1 MALHEA
7 LAPLAAPRPSSCCA
21 LLGKPGTGLEALEE
35 QGWRLWTGGRPSRS
49 SSTHLSACAGEGF
62 GFWPRCR
69 SCLGDESL
77 PVAFLSREPGGRE
90 QKHIPSFSCLSPRHR
105 SPPSCSDCAKIIIK
119 KKAKSSSSSWKKL
132 GVFTPGGAEKPG
144 RAEPH
149 HQLHTAPSTGLPHPP
164 AAGTRL
170 LHGTVCLQSCCLC
183 PGRSQGVLAPA
194 VTGEGSSAAFG
205 ASGASPEAAAP
216 PCLCLF
222 STQLPGPAPA
232 ELPWA
237 LRDAGEQLGYPRN

>member
-90 QKHIPSFSCLSPRHR
+90 QKHIPSFFCLSPRHR
-105 SPPSCSDCAKIIIK
+105 SPPSCSDCAKIK
-119 KKAKSSSSSWKKL
+119 KK
-132 GVFTPGGAEKPG
+132 KP
-144 RAEPH
+144 
-149 HQLHTAPSTGLPHPP
+149 SP
-164 AAGTRL
+164 AAAGKNSECSPQ
-170 LHGTVCLQSCCLC
+170 GEQ
-183 PGRSQGVLAPA
+183 RSQAGLSPTISCTQHLPLAFL
-194 VTGEGSSAAFG
+194 TLQLLEQGSSMALCACRAAV
-205 ASGASPEAAAP
+205 S
-216 PCLCLF
+216 
-222 STQLPGPAPA
+222 
-232 ELPWA
+232 A
-237 LRDAGEQLGYPRN
+237 LAGHRVYWLQQ